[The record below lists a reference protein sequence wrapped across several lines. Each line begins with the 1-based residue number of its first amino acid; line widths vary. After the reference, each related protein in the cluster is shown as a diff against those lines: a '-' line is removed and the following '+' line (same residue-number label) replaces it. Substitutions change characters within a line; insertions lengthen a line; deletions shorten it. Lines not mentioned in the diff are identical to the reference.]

1 MLARLQELDG
11 IEHAET
17 DFSGD
22 HLRLAL
28 TDRTAVARATDLL
41 IALGYVA
48 EPAGD
53 LTVGQWYDRDSVGDL
68 SRVEAGMIADRV
80 VPAVRLRHRLDD
92 DLARALRSALVDTL
106 HRCFVEN
113 SISSQPSPS
122 LRAGCIEAALAA
134 ATPIVGAPIA
144 EAVARLVGVD
154 MAQDHRAR

>member
-28 TDRTAVARATDLL
+28 TDRTALARATDLL
-41 IALGYVA
+41 VALGYVA
-48 EPAGD
+48 EPAAD
-53 LTVGQWYDRDSVGDL
+53 LTVDRWYDRDSVGDL

-80 VPAVRLRHRLDD
+80 IPAVRLRHRLDA
-92 DLARALRSALVDTL
+92 DLVRALRSALVDAL
-106 HRCFVEN
+106 HRCFVEKG
-113 SISSQPSPS
+113 ISSQPSPS
-122 LRAGCIEAALAA
+122 LRAGCVEAALAA
-134 ATPIVGAPIA
+134 ATPIVGATVA
-144 EAVARLVGVD
+144 EELARIVGAD